1 MVSVQTFSPAFLTP
15 ANVLELMDFYLF
27 VHADACISSYTKNS
41 SHKVYN
47 KSLHTQR
54 IAEYKNH
61 NHTTTWGKHGETV
74 GRREAG
80 GKRLT
85 LFRLVCVVC
94 CLLLGFSSLGY
105 WPHIQEKTKPL
116 SPGFNV
122 SLNTHTRNNAHADIQ
137 KYVHW
142 NSALCCF
149 CKHNTSPTHSVLLKY
164 SADWEV
170 KLKYE

>member
-61 NHTTTWGKHGETV
+61 NHITTWGEHGETV

-94 CLLLGFSSLGY
+94 CLVFLLWVTDRISKKKQNRFLPVSMSL
-105 WPHIQEKTKPL
+105 W
-116 SPGFNV
+116 
-122 SLNTHTRNNAHADIQ
+122 THTHAVMHMQTYKSMYTGIQ
-137 KYVHW
+137 
-142 NSALCCF
+142 LCVVF
-149 CKHNTSPTHSVLLKY
+149 ANTTQAQFTVSC
-164 SADWEV
+164 
-170 KLKYE
+170 

>member
-1 MVSVQTFSPAFLTP
+1 MVSVQTFSLAFLTP

-94 CLLLGFSSLGY
+94 CLVFLLWVTDRISKK
-105 WPHIQEKTKPL
+105 KTKPL

-142 NSALCCF
+142 NSALHCF

-164 SADWEV
+164 SAD
-170 KLKYE
+170 

>member
-74 GRREAG
+74 GRIEAG

-94 CLLLGFSSLGY
+94 CLVFLLWVTERISKKKQNRFLPVSMSL
-105 WPHIQEKTKPL
+105 
-116 SPGFNV
+116 
-122 SLNTHTRNNAHADIQ
+122 
-137 KYVHW
+137 
-142 NSALCCF
+142 
-149 CKHNTSPTHSVLLKY
+149 
-164 SADWEV
+164 
-170 KLKYE
+170 

>member
-61 NHTTTWGKHGETV
+61 NHTTTWGEHGETV

-94 CLLLGFSSLGY
+94 CLVFLLWVTDRISKKKQNRFLPVSMSL
-105 WPHIQEKTKPL
+105 W
-116 SPGFNV
+116 
-122 SLNTHTRNNAHADIQ
+122 THTHAIMHTQTYKSMYTGIQ
-137 KYVHW
+137 LYVVF
-142 NSALCCF
+142 A
-149 CKHNTSPTHSVLLKY
+149 NTTQAQRTVSC
-164 SADWEV
+164 
-170 KLKYE
+170 